1 MKATTTVVR
10 TTRPDEQD
18 VTAFTIVHYGDIV
31 YAIEEIKRAVKMWSG
46 TPEGQLAYDQSSE
59 DYNWGDLCQDLDCQ
73 NLAVGHAS
81 PIYFNPKIIKSISW
95 DNIHDEFR
103 VEHDE
108 LLME

>member
-1 MKATTTVVR
+1 MKTTTTVVR

-18 VTAFTIVHYGDIV
+18 VSAFMIVHYGDIAD
-31 YAIEEIKRAVKMWSG
+31 AIAEIKRVVKKWSG
-46 TPEGQLAYDQSSE
+46 TPEGQLAYDNSSD

-73 NLAVGHAS
+73 NLAVGNAS
-81 PIYFNPKIIKSISW
+81 PIYLDPMIIKSITW
-95 DNIHDEFR
+95 DNIHNEFR